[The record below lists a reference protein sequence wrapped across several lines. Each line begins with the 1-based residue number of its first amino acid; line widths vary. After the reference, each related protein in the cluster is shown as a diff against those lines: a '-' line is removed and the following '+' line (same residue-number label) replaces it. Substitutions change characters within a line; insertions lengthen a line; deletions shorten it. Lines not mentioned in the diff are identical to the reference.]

1 MFDEMLPQFHD
12 FLLLVR
18 NMITERRLPTRADLK
33 RWRKELEKSKYREVV
48 LNVYALMKRDL
59 NAIMII
65 AVDSVLR
72 ERLFILI
79 IAAERGWRLASR
91 VAFRKKGDYADKDLA
106 KELRE
111 EEKRKRKNE
120 DAEKPRK
127 KRAPYH
133 GSYHQAPSFQHPAP
147 SSSTHGFPSR
157 RPGNNNNANRPETR
171 TCINCRQVGHLLRNC
186 PTLNSYQGAA
196 QGAAPR

>member
-1 MFDEMLPQFHD
+1 
-12 FLLLVR
+12 
-18 NMITERRLPTRADLK
+18 MICT
-33 RWRKELEKSKYREVV
+33 
-48 LNVYALMKRDL
+48 LMKRDL

-120 DAEKPRK
+120 DVEKPRK

-147 SSSTHGFPSR
+147 SSSQGYANC
-157 RPGNNNNANRPETR
+157 RPGNNNAPRPETR

-186 PTLNSYQGAA
+186 PTLNNYQGAA
-196 QGAAPR
+196 QGAPR